1 MQFRAIGGTLA
12 EPSQDISVKEAAEFL
27 RVSEKTIYR
36 WIQQGVVP
44 AYRAQGQYRFN
55 RRELEGWAR
64 YKRIGA
70 GFGGPALQEG
80 DEPIDL
86 AEAIQRGGVHYKVE
100 GGTPEQIFRKIV
112 EIFPPAPPRDPA
124 FKDDLAR
131 TLIERE
137 ALASTGIG
145 KGLSIPHPRHPRQWG
160 LDGPA
165 VGVFFLEHPADF
177 KAFDGEPVYVLFVLL
192 CATVKG
198 HLQMLAQVSHLLRE
212 PETQALLRR
221 VPTRSEL
228 LEQISK
234 LLHP

>member
-1 MQFRAIGGTLA
+1 VR
-12 EPSQDISVKEAAEFL
+12 EAADFL

-64 YKRIGA
+64 YKHIGTTS
-70 GFGGPALQEG
+70 GGPSAQVGE
-80 DEPIDL
+80 EAIDL
-86 AEAIQRGGVHYKVE
+86 AEAIQRGGVHYKIE
-100 GGTPEQIFRKIV
+100 GATPEQIFRNIV
-112 EIFPPAPPRDPA
+112 EIFPLSPPRDPT
-124 FKDDLAR
+124 FKTELAQ

-160 LDGPA
+160 LDGPT

-177 KAFDGEPVYVLFVLL
+177 KSIDGEPVFVLFVLL

-212 PETQALLRR
+212 AETQALLRR
-221 VPTRSEL
+221 VPTRTEL
-228 LEQISK
+228 LDQIGK
-234 LLHP
+234 ILAP